1 MEKSIGQMEEIIM
14 EVVMN
19 KRSGVIHTRD
29 CQNVKQIHKENLK
42 IIEDADQIDYE
53 SKLNVCQ
60 HCLDIRQRR
69 YIRYRLYE
77 EKRKKLLQEKKEKLA
92 KTTMEY
98 RKKSRKIATQRD
110 TILNDISERYNTKI
124 KKLDQKNN
132 EIITEYRGDII

>member
-1 MEKSIGQMEEIIM
+1 
-14 EVVMN
+14 MN

-53 SKLNVCQ
+53 SKLNVCR

-69 YIRYRLYE
+69 YIKYRLYQ
-77 EKRKKLLQEKKEKLA
+77 EKKKKLIQEKKEKLE
-92 KTTMEY
+92 KTRMNY
-98 RKKSRKIATQRD
+98 RKKSRKLANQRD
-110 TILNDISERYNTKI
+110 TILKDISERYNTKI

-132 EIITEYRGDII
+132 EILMDYGEDIL

>member
-77 EKRKKLLQEKKEKLA
+77 EKRKKLLQEKKEKIA
-92 KTTMEY
+92 KTEY
-98 RKKSRKIATQRD
+98 EKYKPIQDKTYRSDYDKILEQEIKRIEGKK
-110 TILNDISERYNTKI
+110 
-124 KKLDQKNN
+124 
-132 EIITEYRGDII
+132 